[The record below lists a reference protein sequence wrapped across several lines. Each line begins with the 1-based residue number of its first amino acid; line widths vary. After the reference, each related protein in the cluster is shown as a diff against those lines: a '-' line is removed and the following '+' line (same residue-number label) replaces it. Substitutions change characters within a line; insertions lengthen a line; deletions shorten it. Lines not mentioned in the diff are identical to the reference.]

1 MLKIGHFHGLLI
13 IETIG
18 EIPLNEWVERT
29 DISKVRSSEL
39 EDRSEEVTQN
49 AIWKDKE
56 MKCIRERVRDTE
68 ESVKGLN
75 KSLIVISGE
84 AIFEDIW
91 AENYSELIQDV
102 KPQTQEAQ

>member
-13 IETIG
+13 IEIIG
-18 EIPLNEWVERT
+18 EIPLSGWVERI

-56 MKCIRERVRDTE
+56 MKHMRERIRDMA
-68 ESVKGLN
+68 ESVKGPN
-75 KSLIVISGE
+75 KV
-84 AIFEDIW
+84 
-91 AENYSELIQDV
+91 
-102 KPQTQEAQ
+102 

>member
-18 EIPLNEWVERT
+18 EIPLSGWVERI

-56 MKCIRERVRDTE
+56 MKHMRERIRDMA
-68 ESVKGLN
+68 ESVKGPN
-75 KSLIVISGE
+75 KV
-84 AIFEDIW
+84 
-91 AENYSELIQDV
+91 
-102 KPQTQEAQ
+102 